1 MVRDLLLFAGGACT
15 GIVCL
20 VLALMLNLRRW
31 K

>member
-1 MVRDLLLFAGGACT
+1 MTSEVLLFIGGACT

-20 VLALMLNLRRW
+20 VLACLFSLKRP